1 MLSMSRGVKQKLTP
15 QVDLHIYN
23 FSGCLTAR
31 YPAKLIAR
39 GSHSN
44 HKLLQSSCSGNL
56 ILVNSFHAPA
66 GNRVASPDNQGSTEH
81 LTEKSESVTFTKHL
95 YPNHPLLHKHSVSP
109 TIQDKTSIKNN
120 IYHHCFL

>member
-1 MLSMSRGVKQKLTP
+1 MVLSMRGVKRKLTP

-39 GSHSN
+39 GSHSK

-56 ILVNSFHAPA
+56 ILVNSFHAPSHHATA
-66 GNRVASPDNQGSTEH
+66 GNRVATPDNQGSTEH

-95 YPNHPLLHKHSVSP
+95 YPNHPVLHKHSVSP
-109 TIQDKTSIKNN
+109 TTQDKTSIKN
-120 IYHHCFL
+120 